1 MADVLGQGEGAIR
14 RADATLRAA
23 GGRMVLLRLA
33 GSAAANDDA
42 EQLGLATPG
51 FRDVE
56 LAPATW
62 HKASSV
68 TKLLVSGS
76 AVHAV
81 VGSLGFDSAEVLF
94 ETAVGVVI
102 DEVVYRITDSFAAES
117 MGVAYCY
124 WLVLERPVR

>member
-1 MADVLGQGEGAIR
+1 M
-14 RADATLRAA
+14 RAA

-33 GSAAANDDA
+33 GPAAANDA
-42 EQLGLATPG
+42 EQLGLVTPG

-56 LAPATW
+56 LAPSTW

-76 AVHAV
+76 AVQAL

>member
-1 MADVLGQGEGAIR
+1 MADVLGQGDGAIR

-33 GSAAANDDA
+33 GAAAANDA

-62 HKASSV
+62 HKANNV
-68 TKLLVSGS
+68 NKLLVSAS
-76 AVHAV
+76 AVQV
-81 VGSLGFDSAEVLF
+81 LVGSLGFESAEVLF
-94 ETAVGVVI
+94 ETAVGVVM
-102 DEVVYRITDSFAAES
+102 DGLVYLITDSFAAES